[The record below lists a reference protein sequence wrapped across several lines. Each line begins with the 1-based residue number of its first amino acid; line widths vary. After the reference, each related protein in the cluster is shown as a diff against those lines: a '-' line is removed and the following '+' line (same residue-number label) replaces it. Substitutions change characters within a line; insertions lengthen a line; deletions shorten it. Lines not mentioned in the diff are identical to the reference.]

1 MQGIEPF
8 PRIVYEIRATS
19 SLDLRSVAM
28 SERTRRL
35 EDRIREL
42 CSRVVTSED
51 SEELN
56 TILPELREALHWA
69 IERLRIRAVS
79 ILTGQADV
87 PDERRK
93 VR

>member
-1 MQGIEPF
+1 
-8 PRIVYEIRATS
+8 
-19 SLDLRSVAM
+19 M

-42 CSRVVTSED
+42 CSRVVASED

-56 TILPELREALHWA
+56 AILPELREALHWA
-69 IERLRIRAVS
+69 IERLRTRAAS

-93 VR
+93 IL